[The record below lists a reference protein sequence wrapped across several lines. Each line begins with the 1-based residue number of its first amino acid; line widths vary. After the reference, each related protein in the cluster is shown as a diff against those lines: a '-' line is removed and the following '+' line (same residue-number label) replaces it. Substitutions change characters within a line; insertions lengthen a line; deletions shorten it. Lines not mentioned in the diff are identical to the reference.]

1 MALSAV
7 TISAAG
13 TREKAC
19 QRSDADGL
27 DLLATPSGGQGS
39 ESGMAIFGELARR
52 ASIARSRHRIGGK
65 AEAQVRV
72 VEKTH
77 PRAQAAPAQPR
88 QSPDLLCQQSRRPLR
103 ALLPPVTGRPGQD
116 QCRTRTVQRRRCRKH
131 EVASRLACRRRPC
144 ARDPECSAGNRTC
157 GSIGVVRA
165 ILVVFICP
173 IGYRPAVQR
182 PTRRRATMIDQ
193 TMPTRGASRGGAFFH
208 P

>member
-103 ALLPPVTGRPGQD
+103 ALLPPVSGRPGQD
-116 QCRTRTVQRRRCRKH
+116 QCRTRTVHRRHCRNR
-131 EVASRLACRRRPC
+131 ELA
-144 ARDPECSAGNRTC
+144 TC
-157 GSIGVVRA
+157 LDS
-165 ILVVFICP
+165 
-173 IGYRPAVQR
+173 PAVEGLAPGIR
-182 PTRRRATMIDQ
+182 NVRREIEHVGRSASSVPSWWSSFVRSAID
-193 TMPTRGASRGGAFFH
+193 PPSSDLRGGGRR
-208 P
+208 